1 MNTKRWNLP
10 GTQLRLA
17 LLLGCLAATVAAEA
31 QSANRSVRSFDQV
44 AISPDGNRVAWV
56 QSAVN
61 ASGELTGGTAI
72 YVQDLK
78 SANSKPKRIS
88 ALNDARAASEDTLA
102 WSPDS

>member
-1 MNTKRWNLP
+1 MIKNWKFVFRAAV
-10 GTQLRLA
+10 LA
-17 LLLGCLAATVAAEA
+17 GSIAATLLA
-31 QSANRSVRSFDQV
+31 QAQTSRSVRSFDQV

-61 ASGELTGGTAI
+61 SSGELTGGTAI

-78 SANSKPKRIS
+78 AASSKPRRIS

-102 WSPDS
+102 WSPDSRHL